1 MKYYAKV
8 LTTKNNHVT
17 KTTSNQRQLQR
28 SLLQQEAPRMFMLI
42 LALML
47 VALSM
52 VMDCCPYLFLRGKEL
67 PTTPIR
73 TPIL

>member
-17 KTTSNQRQLQR
+17 KTTSNSSKDRFYNRRRPACL
-28 SLLQQEAPRMFMLI
+28 
-42 LALML
+42 
-47 VALSM
+47 
-52 VMDCCPYLFLRGKEL
+52 CLFLRGKEL